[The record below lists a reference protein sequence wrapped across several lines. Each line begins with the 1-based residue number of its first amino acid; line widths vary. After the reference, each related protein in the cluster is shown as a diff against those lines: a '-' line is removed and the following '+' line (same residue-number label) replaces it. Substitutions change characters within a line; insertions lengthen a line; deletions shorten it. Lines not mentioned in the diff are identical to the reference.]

1 MIASL
6 KSTNNYENTVI
17 VFMSDNGARFIK
29 SVDKDD
35 NPNFPLKG
43 YKNTIYEGGTKVP
56 GFIHSPLLEK
66 QNYRLVIYMHT
77 NINNCSVRYSGLLH
91 MIDFLPTLLHLSGQ
105 NDVPGLDGLNQWEA
119 ISGDLPSPR
128 KMMIYNMD
136 DVFVPSILTSEFHY
150 QKFQV
155 F

>member
-1 MIASL
+1 
-6 KSTNNYENTVI
+6 
-17 VFMSDNGARFIK
+17 MSDNGARFIK
-29 SVDKDD
+29 SADKDD

-77 NINNCSVRYSGLLH
+77 NINNCSVRYSGLSH

-119 ISGDLPSPR
+119 ISRNLPSG
-128 KMMIYNMD
+128 
-136 DVFVPSILTSEFHY
+136 
-150 QKFQV
+150 
-155 F
+155 